1 MSPTHATFDG
11 LKQFLG
17 FADQD
22 AANLKSLAPIFDRL
36 GPAITNAFYEA
47 LGRHAE
53 TAKFLEGR
61 VDQLKRTH
69 RQWMSELFAGEYGE
83 AYCES
88 RVRIGLAHVRI
99 GLPAYWVEA
108 VMSLIRSEGL
118 KAMSEE
124 FDDPG
129 ELAQKAAS
137 LARICDLDLAI
148 INLSYGEDRLD
159 RLSEFTGMKR
169 VLIENIISIP
179 RKAG

>member
-1 MSPTHATFDG
+1 MSATYGTFQA

-17 FADQD
+17 FAERD
-22 AANLKSLAPIFDRL
+22 AENLRSLAPIFERL
-36 GPAITNAFYEA
+36 GPAITDAFYET
-47 LGRHAE
+47 LGRNPD

-83 AYCES
+83 GYFES
-88 RVRIGLAHVRI
+88 RLRIGLAHVRI
-99 GLPAYWVEA
+99 GLSAYWVEA
-108 VMSLIRSEGL
+108 VMSVIRSEGL
-118 KAMSEE
+118 KAMAQEIS
-124 FDDPG
+124 DPN
-129 ELAQKAAS
+129 ELADKAAS

-179 RKAG
+179 RKAS

>member
-1 MSPTHATFDG
+1 MSATYATFQA

-17 FADQD
+17 FGDQD
-22 AANLKSLAPIFDRL
+22 AENLKSLAPTFERL
-36 GPAITNAFYEA
+36 GPAITDAFYA
-47 LGRHAE
+47 TLGSNPE

-69 RQWMSELFAGEYGE
+69 RQWLAELFWGQYEQPYFD
-83 AYCES
+83 S
-88 RVRIGLAHVRI
+88 RLRIGLAHVRI
-99 GLPAYWVEA
+99 GLAAYWVEA

-118 KAMSEE
+118 KAMAQEITDPEE
-124 FDDPG
+124 F
-129 ELAQKAAS
+129 ASKAAS
-137 LARICDLDLAI
+137 LSRICDLDLAI

-179 RKAG
+179 RKAS